1 MLAGHPT
8 HQALEARL
16 EHRLELVHGRDRLTA
31 ELHRLAVDVVGRAEH
46 DEIGPEDKARLHRAM
61 ALAVARTEREVAD
74 RLVHELADALA
85 EAPDDLFLRL
95 ASAEVRRDLGLD

>member
-1 MLAGHPT
+1 MLSAHLT

-16 EHRLELVHGRDRLTA
+16 EHRLDLVHGRDRLTA

-61 ALAVARTEREVAD
+61 ALAVERTEAEVAD

-95 ASAEVRRDLGLD
+95 ARAELRRDFGLD